1 MAVVN
6 VVFAIQPTEHLLQ
19 YIPFSCNFMNHVQ
32 KKLILYE
39 NVIRMC
45 IQNANMVI
53 QMHGA
58 LILLSLVLDAFQLLA
73 QTKDTQI
80 EIQRFYFSLWFWL
93 KSGLYTCLYHILG
106 QGPKVN
112 LNSLFN
118 HRWWGLEHVY
128 TLLYSIQIGTVMC
141 EWTLNCDSRNN
152 PFLYRWVRPK
162 RKRTAKRWM
171 IHESK

>member
-6 VVFAIQPTEHLLQ
+6 VVFAIRPTEHLLQ
-19 YIPFSCNFMNHVQ
+19 YIQYHFHAISWTMCR

-39 NVIRMC
+39 NVIIMC

-58 LILLSLVLDAFQLLA
+58 LNSTILDAFQLLA
-73 QTKDTQI
+73 ETKDTQI
-80 EIQRFYFSLWFWL
+80 EIQTFYFSLWFWL

-106 QGPKVN
+106 QWPKVN

-128 TLLYSIQIGTVMC
+128 TLLYSIHIGTVMC

-152 PFLYRWVRPK
+152 PFLYRWVRTK
-162 RKRTAKRWM
+162 RKRTTKRWM